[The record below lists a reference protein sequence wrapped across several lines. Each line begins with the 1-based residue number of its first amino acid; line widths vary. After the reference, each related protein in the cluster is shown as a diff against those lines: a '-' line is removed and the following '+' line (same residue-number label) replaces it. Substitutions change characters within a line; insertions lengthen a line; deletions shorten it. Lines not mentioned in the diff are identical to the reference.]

1 MNISVI
7 GAGGWGTAL
16 AIVLHQ
22 NGHHVTLWGRD
33 PSLVKRVAERRLNAD
48 YLPGIHIPEAITIT
62 GDLPASVNTSE
73 ILVLATP
80 SHAMRD
86 TCATLHSALRAPQ
99 PAAFVNVAKGI
110 ENDTGLRMS
119 EVIEAMMPG
128 ARVATLSGPS
138 HAEEVARGIPTAI
151 VAASLD
157 PAVAA
162 LTQKALM
169 NERFRV
175 YTSNDLIGV
184 ELGGSLKNIIALAAG
199 VCDGLG
205 LGDNSKAA
213 LITRGLAEMSRLGV
227 ATGARR
233 ETFSG
238 LSGLGD
244 LVVTCTSRH
253 SRNRSVGE
261 RLGKGEK
268 LADILA
274 SMEMVAEGVRTTK
287 SAHALAR
294 RCGVDTPII
303 DEMFAILYRD
313 KPPKQAVRD
322 LMTRDARPE
331 GGR

>member
-16 AIVLHQ
+16 AVVLHQ
-22 NGHHVTLWGRD
+22 NGHRVALWGRD
-33 PSLVKRVAERRLNAD
+33 PSLVTRIAERRLNAD
-48 YLPGIHIPEAITIT
+48 YLPGVHIPESIVITS
-62 GDLPASVNTSE
+62 DLTASVNAAE
-73 ILVLATP
+73 LAVLATP
-80 SHAMRD
+80 SHAMRN
-86 TCATLHSALRAPQ
+86 TCKKLPYATHNPQ
-99 PAAFVNVAKGI
+99 STILVSVAKGI

-119 EVIEAMMPG
+119 EVIGAEIPG

-157 PAVAA
+157 ADAA
-162 LTQKALM
+162 AQTQRAFM

-175 YTSNDLIGV
+175 YTSHDLIGV

-227 ATGARR
+227 AIGAQR

-294 RCGVDTPII
+294 KRGVDTPII

-313 KPPKQAVRD
+313 KSPKQAVKD